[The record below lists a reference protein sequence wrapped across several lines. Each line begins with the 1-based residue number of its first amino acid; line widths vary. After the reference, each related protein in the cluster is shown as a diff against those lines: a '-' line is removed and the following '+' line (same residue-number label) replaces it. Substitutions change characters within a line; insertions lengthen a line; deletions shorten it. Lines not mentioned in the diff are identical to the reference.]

1 MYKLKTNDK
10 YIERRK
16 KYYPNVSDEQWNDWK
31 WQTKNR
37 VTTLEELEK
46 YIPLTEDEKQGIKKT
61 LVRFKMAITP
71 YYLTMIDPSNPNCPI
86 KKIAVPTGY
95 EASIG
100 KHDLEDPL
108 HEDGDS
114 PVPGLTHRYPDRCL
128 LLITD
133 MCSMYCRHCTRRR
146 LVGEND
152 CGAVSMDRIDAAVD
166 YMKAHPEVTDVVVSG
181 GDSLLVSDEVLE
193 EILKRLRSIPH
204 LQTIR
209 FGSRTPVV
217 MPQRITDE
225 FVNMAKKY
233 HPIWFNTHFDH
244 SDEISIE
251 AYEAC
256 QKLVENGFPVG
267 NQAVLLAGVNDCV
280 QTMRELMKNLIAM
293 RVKPYYIYICDLSSG
308 IEHFR
313 TPVSKGIEIMEG
325 LRGHI
330 SGLALPTFV
339 VDAPGGGG
347 KTPVMPQY
355 IVSQSPGRVVLR
367 NFEGV
372 ITTYYEP
379 ENYKETCE
387 CEYCKSRGKGGEIGV
402 MSLHHEDQLALEPEG
417 LARKARNK

>member
-1 MYKLKTNDK
+1 MLKMNDD
-10 YIERRK
+10 YVLRRAK
-16 KYYPNVSDEQWNDWK
+16 FYPDVTDEQWNDWK
-31 WQTKNR
+31 WQVSHR

-46 YIPLTEDEKQGIKKT
+46 FLPNLTQEEKDGITKT
-61 LVRFKMAITP
+61 LEKFKMAITP
-71 YYLTMIDPSNPNCPI
+71 YYMTMIDPDNPNCPI
-86 KKIAVPTGY
+86 KKIAVPSGA
-95 EASIG
+95 ESIKG
-100 KHDLEDPL
+100 KHDLDDPL

-152 CGAVSMDRIDAAVD
+152 SGSINLENIDKAVEYIMN
-166 YMKAHPEVTDVVVSG
+166 HPEVSDVVVSG
-181 GDSLLVSDEVLE
+181 GDSLLVSDELLETVL
-193 EILKRLRSIPH
+193 KKLRTIPH
-204 LQTIR
+204 LEVIR
-209 FGSRTPVV
+209 FGSRVPVV

-225 FVNMAKKY
+225 FIEMAKKY

-244 SDEISIE
+244 SDEISTESYAAI
-251 AYEAC
+251 
-256 QKLVENGFPVG
+256 QKLVDNGFPVG
-267 NQAVLLAGVNDCV
+267 NQTVLLAGVNDCV
-280 QTMRELMKNLIAM
+280 GTMRKLMKDLIAM
-293 RVKPYYIYICDLSSG
+293 RVKPYYIYICDLSNG

-330 SGLALPTFV
+330 SGLAIPTFV

-355 IVSQSPGRVVLR
+355 VISQTPNKVVLR

-379 ENYKETCE
+379 ENYKETCN
-387 CEYCKSRGKGGEIGV
+387 CEHCNPQKKEVGV
-402 MSLHHEDQLALEPEG
+402 MKLLSGQQMSMEPEG
-417 LARKARNK
+417 LERKERNK